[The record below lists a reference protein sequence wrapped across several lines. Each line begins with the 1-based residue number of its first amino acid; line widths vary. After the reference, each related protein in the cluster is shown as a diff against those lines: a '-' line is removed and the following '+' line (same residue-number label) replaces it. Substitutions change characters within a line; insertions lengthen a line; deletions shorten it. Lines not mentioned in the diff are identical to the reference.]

1 MRGIK
6 ICGQIRGFVLKI
18 DGEEIIASEKIQ
30 SFYHQK
36 NFNAKRVP
44 IWLIFGKEKQFR
56 QKVCITRT
64 SINKSRFSTIKR
76 AANGV
81 RINCDDTGSEQWIQ
95 YERRSMSGEEYINA
109 PTLIHK
115 TAKRYHFLLRFIDSA
130 PSIFPFIGRS
140 AIRHPASRAFLVS
153 FIIKGTSAF
162 PRSRPPP
169 VDQPTTKSLHYDA
182 TRGSRVVRVSRDCV
196 LKLLDVLDAA
206 MSIANLLTR
215 VWLTTLLISRACT
228 VLSYNDIGIGI
239 SRPSRKLFVLVDCAM
254 IFLRHR
260 IVVFAIHLFLMDI
273 FLWQMIGM

>member
-1 MRGIK
+1 M
-6 ICGQIRGFVLKI
+6 
-18 DGEEIIASEKIQ
+18 
-30 SFYHQK
+30 
-36 NFNAKRVP
+36 P

-140 AIRHPASRAFLVS
+140 AIRHPASREFLVS

-169 VDQPTTKSLHYDA
+169 LINPRRNLSTT
-182 TRGSRVVRVSRDCV
+182 TRRVARVSCAFRVTAC
-196 LKLLDVLDAA
+196 LNC
-206 MSIANLLTR
+206 STCLTR
-215 VWLTTLLISRACT
+215 PCRSRTC
-228 VLSYNDIGIGI
+228 
-239 SRPSRKLFVLVDCAM
+239 
-254 IFLRHR
+254 
-260 IVVFAIHLFLMDI
+260 
-273 FLWQMIGM
+273 